1 MKNLILNLS
10 RNARIE
16 RAIFFRDIFTLK
28 SDTKILDI
36 GSETGANINSILQNT
51 EVKPQ
56 NVYIADINEND
67 LKIGHEK
74 FGYNT
79 VLLFENEKLPF
90 ADNFFDIVYCSSV
103 IEHIT
108 VPKTDVWNITSGKI
122 FREISRENQKKF
134 ADEIKR
140 ISNQYFV
147 QTPNK
152 NFIIETNA
160 SQTPFKIGIE
170 AGSRI
175 IKTIK

>member
-79 VLLFENEKLPF
+79 ALLIENEKLPF
-90 ADNFFDIVYCSSV
+90 PEEFFDIVYCSSV

-108 VPKTDVWNITSGKI
+108 VPKTDVWNITSGNI
-122 FREISRENQKKF
+122 FCDISRENQKKF
-134 ADEIKR
+134 AGEIKR
-140 ISNQYFV
+140 ISKQYFV

-152 NFIIETNA
+152 
-160 SQTPFKIGIE
+160 SL
-170 AGSRI
+170 
-175 IKTIK
+175 TIKYLGKNPKSGNQV